1 MENKAE
7 ITNKFIESLLFEGWS
22 QKTLEKAIEAAGVD
36 KNQMAILYPGGIAE
50 FTQEFI
56 DECNKQAL
64 QIAAEPSFIKL
75 KTQEKVRELI
85 FARIK
90 TYHFKLQNLEA
101 LKKFMAFNVK
111 PFQVGDSL
119 KNIYDFSSD
128 VWYAIGDKST
138 DFSFYTKRLS
148 LSLIYSKSMLYSLN
162 DKSENLQSTQKFI
175 QNSIDGLM
183 KINKLKAKI
192 KNFKLPTKRF

>member
-1 MENKAE
+1 MQEKAE
-7 ITNKFIESLLFEGWS
+7 ILKKFIESLVFEGWN
-22 QKTLEKAIEAAGVD
+22 QQTLEKSIESAGLD
-36 KNQMAILYPGGIAE
+36 KSQLAILYPGGIAE

-56 DECNKQAL
+56 DGCNKQAL
-64 QIAAEPSFIKL
+64 EISAEPSFTKL

-85 FARIK
+85 FSRIK

-101 LKKFMAFNVK
+101 LKKFMAYNVK
-111 PFQVGDSL
+111 PFQLGESL

-128 VWYAIGDKST
+128 VWYTIGDKST

-148 LSLIYSKSMLYSLN
+148 LSMIYSKSMLYSLN
-162 DKSENLQSTQKFI
+162 DKSENLHSTQKFI

-183 KINKLKAKI
+183 KINKLKSKI